1 MGTIL
6 SFFKRGRFWNFLINL
21 RKGGGSGGSEKK
33 RWDGLKGDGVVFFR
47 FFRGELL
54 TFGKG
59 KGIYSKYRFLYF
71 IVKAL
76 FKLIQQVVLKAGTTY
91 FLFI

>member
-6 SFFKRGRFWNFLINL
+6 SFFKRVRFRNFLINL
-21 RKGGGSGGSEKK
+21 RKGRGSGGSEKK

-54 TFGKG
+54 TFGNVLTRGQSGFK
-59 KGIYSKYRFLYF
+59 KYIYSK
-71 IVKAL
+71 
-76 FKLIQQVVLKAGTTY
+76 
-91 FLFI
+91 